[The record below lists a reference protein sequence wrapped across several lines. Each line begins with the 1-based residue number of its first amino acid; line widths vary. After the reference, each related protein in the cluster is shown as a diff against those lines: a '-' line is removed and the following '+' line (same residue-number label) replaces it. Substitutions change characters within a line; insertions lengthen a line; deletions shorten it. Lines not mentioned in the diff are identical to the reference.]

1 MSSDIDFLQQG
12 NEADQYLAQLAL
24 RSVQGK
30 PIESIGY
37 GVVNEMLIE
46 HRNLRPQ
53 GELIIFPQLHLKWN
67 PGKWRDRRANLPDCG
82 LGRLL
87 NGTIFLQGGLKYK
100 PPILPLMADFPDPS
114 TIKSHISNHVK
125 FSLASRQALDQV
137 KAAIKKGAVPYDEV
151 IEWIISIGPYF
162 IIRRFGPFTQ
172 AELDTQGH
180 RPDDSGDAAA
190 TDLIE
195 LAHQFHAIP
204 ETMYRIGTT
213 EAAIA
218 VEAFL
223 NAGARLYASNARL
236 CQNVEAMSGVLP

>member
-1 MSSDIDFLQQG
+1 
-12 NEADQYLAQLAL
+12 
-24 RSVQGK
+24 
-30 PIESIGY
+30 
-37 GVVNEMLIE
+37 MLIE

-53 GELIIFPQLHLKWN
+53 GELVIFPQLHLEWN
-67 PGKWRDRRANLPDCG
+67 PGKWRNRRANLPDCG

-87 NGTIFLQGGLKYK
+87 DNGTILLQGGLKYR
-100 PPILPLMADFPDPS
+100 PPILPLLADFPDPS
-114 TIKSHISNHVK
+114 TIKSHIFNHMK

-137 KAAIKKGAVPYDEV
+137 KAAIKNGAVPYNEV

-172 AELDTQGH
+172 AELDTRGH
-180 RPDDSGDAAA
+180 CPDDSGDVAAA
-190 TDLIE
+190 DLIE
-195 LAHQFHAIP
+195 LAHQFHTTP

-223 NAGARLYASNARL
+223 NAGAMPGCMLQMQD
-236 CQNVEAMSGVLP
+236 CQNVEAMSGVIP

>member
-1 MSSDIDFLQQG
+1 
-12 NEADQYLAQLAL
+12 
-24 RSVQGK
+24 
-30 PIESIGY
+30 
-37 GVVNEMLIE
+37 MLIE

-53 GELIIFPQLHLKWN
+53 GELVIFPQLHLEWN
-67 PGKWRDRRANLPDCG
+67 PGKWRNRRANLPDCG

-87 NGTIFLQGGLKYK
+87 DNGTILLQGGLKYR

-114 TIKSHISNHVK
+114 TIKSHIFNHMK

>member
-180 RPDDSGDAAA
+180 RPDDSGDATA

>member
-87 NGTIFLQGGLKYK
+87 NGTIFLQGVSSTSLLFCHSWLIFLI
-100 PPILPLMADFPDPS
+100 PPQS
-114 TIKSHISNHVK
+114 
-125 FSLASRQALDQV
+125 SR
-137 KAAIKKGAVPYDEV
+137 IYP
-151 IEWIISIGPYF
+151 
-162 IIRRFGPFTQ
+162 
-172 AELDTQGH
+172 
-180 RPDDSGDAAA
+180 
-190 TDLIE
+190 
-195 LAHQFHAIP
+195 
-204 ETMYRIGTT
+204 TM
-213 EAAIA
+213 
-218 VEAFL
+218 
-223 NAGARLYASNARL
+223 
-236 CQNVEAMSGVLP
+236 